1 MAKRMLIDATHPEE
15 TRVAVIS
22 GNRLEEFDFESARKK
37 QIKGNVYL
45 AKVTRVEPS
54 LQACF
59 VEYGGNRHG
68 FLAFNEIHPDY
79 YRIPVADREALNRMV
94 AEAMAAQ
101 EDDEEEEERRPRWRR
116 RGRRRSSDSDE
127 YAPAPPSEGRSAAP
141 DDDNGVGPDER
152 AAEGD
157 EDPRGDAAALDMP
170 RPERSEAP
178 PPDGPEIEASRAEDG
193 GRREPF
199 GEEPEGAAPPEQAEE
214 APPHDDGTSERSP
227 IREAAAG
234 DDPAAAQRG
243 AEERNAE
250 DRDDEARSADADDA
264 GAHDEPET
272 GGHDGMD
279 AARDAAADATAEV
292 RPPDEAVETVGG
304 DEVEDI
310 RRRHR
315 IWQRRYKIQEVI
327 RKRQILLVQ
336 VAKEE
341 RGNKGAALTT
351 YISLAGRYC
360 VLMPNTPR
368 GGGISR
374 KITSQADRKRLK
386 EIVGELELPD
396 GMAVIVRT
404 AGMERSKQELRR
416 DLDFLLKTWEGIRE
430 KALTSTAPAL
440 IYEEA
445 NLIKRAV
452 RDLYAKDVDEI
463 VVDGAEGF
471 EAARSFMRLLMPT
484 HVKKVAEYTDKQIPL
499 FHRYQVE
506 SQIDN
511 MHSPS
516 VQLRSGGYIVLN
528 PTEALVAIDVNSGR
542 STRERNIEETAT
554 RTNLEA
560 ADEVARQLRLRD
572 LAGLIVIDFIDM
584 EEGRNRHAVE
594 RRLKEALRH
603 DRARIQ
609 VGRISPF
616 GLLEMSRQRLRPS
629 LVEASMMQ
637 CPHCLGAGYVRSTES
652 MALTVLRAVEE
663 EGMRQR
669 SSEVTVAVPVAV
681 ALYIFNQKRN
691 ALAEIERRHDFR
703 VVFQPD
709 EAIGLSTYRI
719 LRSVPKAAEGRQER
733 APQPAEAGAG
743 ERESGPADHRVER
756 LAEEPVAVPP
766 AEEFEAGAADAA
778 AEDGVEA
785 ETRDGEERS
794 TGVREGEAQGERRG
808 RRRGRRGGRR
818 RRGRQREDGQDGESN
833 AEPPRESTLGPF
845 GEEPPHADAPPADE
859 TPPADDAPSD
869 ERPAAADEPA
879 KAPRA
884 NAGENEGSADARTG
898 EAAAERTGNG
908 APREAAHDYAA
919 EPRGSDSKPASTQ
932 AAAETE
938 PAAAEPMPEP
948 APPAP
953 EQPPAPPR
961 RGWWNLRR

>member
-1 MAKRMLIDATHPEE
+1 MAKRMLIDSTHPEE

-101 EDDEEEEERRPRWRR
+101 EDEDEEQPQERRPRWRR
-116 RGRRRSSDSDE
+116 RGRRRGGRGGEADE
-127 YAPAPPSEGRSAAP
+127 QQASNNGEPAGDQPSGEPPL
-141 DDDNGVGPDER
+141 
-152 AAEGD
+152 EGD
-157 EDPRGDAAALDMP
+157 SGEPDLPPAFDDGRREDAVALDME
-170 RPERSEAP
+170 RPERVAGEPSDLPGRDDLTGEPGTP
-178 PPDGPEIEASRAEDG
+178 PPAEFGDDVTEVTAGPDVPPAESEERPFPEAIGTADTRADESPAAA
-193 GRREPF
+193 EAAPF
-199 GEEPEGAAPPEQAEE
+199 GESEPSDAEGPLPAGDARESL
-214 APPHDDGTSERSP
+214 G
-227 IREAAAG
+227 EAAAE
-234 DDPAAAQRG
+234 PRVT
-243 AEERNAE
+243 EE
-250 DRDDEARSADADDA
+250 S
-264 GAHDEPET
+264 
-272 GGHDGMD
+272 
-279 AARDAAADATAEV
+279 
-292 RPPDEAVETVGG
+292 VETVGG
-304 DEVEDI
+304 DEVDDI

-374 KITSQADRKRLK
+374 KITSQQDRRRLK
-386 EIVGELELPD
+386 EIVGELEVPD

-404 AGMERSKQELRR
+404 AGMERSKPELRR
-416 DLDFLLKTWEGIRE
+416 DLDFLLKTWDGIRE
-430 KALTSTAPAL
+430 KALDSTAPAL

-452 RDLYAKDVDEI
+452 RDLYTKEVEEI
-463 VVDGAEGF
+463 IVDGAEGH
-471 EAARSFMRLLMPT
+471 EAARSFMKLLMPN
-484 HVKKVAEYTDKQIPL
+484 HVSKVIEYSDKQIPL

-506 SQIDN
+506 SQIDS
-511 MHSPS
+511 MHSAS

-637 CPHCLGAGYVRSTES
+637 CPHCMGAGYVRSTES
-652 MALTVLRAVEE
+652 MALSVLRAVEE
-663 EGMRQR
+663 EGLRQR
-669 SSEVTVAVPVAV
+669 CAEVTVGVPKEV
-681 ALYIFNQKRN
+681 ALYIFNNKRA
-691 ALAEIERRHDFR
+691 ALGEIEARHDFR

-709 EAIGLSTYRI
+709 ETMGLSTYRI
-719 LRSVPKAAEGRQER
+719 LRSVPKSAESRPER
-733 APQPAEAGAG
+733 APTPS
-743 ERESGPADHRVER
+743 ESGEGRSEGRGEGRGESPPADHRVER
-756 LAEEPVAVPP
+756 LSEEPDAGEALDVSSRGSALAAGEAEAAP
-766 AEEFEAGAADAA
+766 AEDAEAEAGPA
-778 AEDGVEA
+778 
-785 ETRDGEERS
+785 
-794 TGVREGEAQGERRG
+794 EGERAEGARTESEGGPRDAGGERRG

-818 RRGRQREDGQDGESN
+818 RRGRQRDGE
-833 AEPPRESTLGPF
+833 AAPGEDQPPPRESTLGPF
-845 GEEPPHADAPPADE
+845 GEEQGAATEAAPAGQADE
-859 TPPADDAPSD
+859 
-869 ERPAAADEPA
+869 EP
-879 KAPRA
+879 
-884 NAGENEGSADARTG
+884 
-898 EAAAERTGNG
+898 
-908 APREAAHDYAA
+908 
-919 EPRGSDSKPASTQ
+919 PRGSDRDGDGESAGRRHAPEPERAPEPPAAPEREPAPEPRAAEER
-932 AAAETE
+932 AAA
-938 PAAAEPMPEP
+938 P
-948 APPAP
+948 PPAP
-953 EQPPAPPR
+953 ERVAAEPPPPAPEPPPAAPAAPAAPAR
-961 RGWWNLRR
+961 RGWWNLRRG

>member
-1 MAKRMLIDATHPEE
+1 MAKRMLIDSTHPEE

-101 EDDEEEEERRPRWRR
+101 EEDEEEQPQERRPRWRR
-116 RGRRRSSDSDE
+116 RGRRRGGRGGESDE
-127 YAPAPPSEGRSAAP
+127 QQASGNGEQPSGEPPVEGDSGAPDLPPAFDDGPREDTSALDMERPDRVASEPVDLPGDREEHTGEPGTPPPAEFGDDVTEVTAGPDAPDAAERPFPEALGTADTRADESPAAAEAAP
-141 DDDNGVGPDER
+141 FGDGENGDAEHGTPAGDIPEGNGQERGER
-152 AAEGD
+152 AAE
-157 EDPRGDAAALDMP
+157 E
-170 RPERSEAP
+170 S
-178 PPDGPEIEASRAEDG
+178 
-193 GRREPF
+193 
-199 GEEPEGAAPPEQAEE
+199 
-214 APPHDDGTSERSP
+214 
-227 IREAAAG
+227 
-234 DDPAAAQRG
+234 
-243 AEERNAE
+243 
-250 DRDDEARSADADDA
+250 
-264 GAHDEPET
+264 
-272 GGHDGMD
+272 
-279 AARDAAADATAEV
+279 
-292 RPPDEAVETVGG
+292 VETVGG
-304 DEVEDI
+304 DEVDDI

-374 KITSQADRKRLK
+374 KITSQQDRRRLK
-386 EIVGELELPD
+386 EIVGELEVPD

-404 AGMERSKQELRR
+404 AGMERSKPELRR
-416 DLDFLLKTWEGIRE
+416 DLDFLLKTWDGIRE
-430 KALTSTAPAL
+430 KALDSTAPAL

-452 RDLYAKDVDEI
+452 RDLYTSEVDEI

-471 EAARSFMRLLMPT
+471 EAARSFMKLLMPN
-484 HVKKVAEYTDKQIPL
+484 HVKKVVDYPDKHVPL

-506 SQIDN
+506 SQIDS

-637 CPHCLGAGYVRSTES
+637 CPHCIGAGYVRSTES
-652 MALTVLRAVEE
+652 MALSVLRAVEE
-663 EGMRQR
+663 EGLRQR
-669 SSEVTVAVPVAV
+669 SAEVTVAVPKEV
-681 ALYIFNQKRN
+681 ALYIFNNKRA
-691 ALAEIERRHDFR
+691 ALGEIEARHDFR

-709 EAIGLSTYRI
+709 ETMGLSTFRI
-719 LRSVPKAAEGRQER
+719 GRGAPKTAETRPERAPHAPEPAEGRGEGRDEGRDEGPQADHRIER
-733 APQPAEAGAG
+733 LSDEPDVPGGLDVSSQGSAMAGGEAEPAPAEDADAEAGPAEG
-743 ERESGPADHRVER
+743 ERAQGGERADGGDRE
-756 LAEEPVAVPP
+756 
-766 AEEFEAGAADAA
+766 GAARGAD
-778 AEDGVEA
+778 
-785 ETRDGEERS
+785 
-794 TGVREGEAQGERRG
+794 GERRG

-818 RRGRQREDGQDGESN
+818 RRRRPRDGEG
-833 AEPPRESTLGPF
+833 APGEEFTPPRESTLGPF
-845 GEEPPHADAPPADE
+845 GEEQAAPAEGAPAYAADAPAREPEREADSGRYEPERSSEPPAVSAAPE
-859 TPPADDAPSD
+859 PREEPVHERRAAEERTHEPPPAEERATIVAEAPTPP
-869 ERPAAADEPA
+869 
-879 KAPRA
+879 
-884 NAGENEGSADARTG
+884 
-898 EAAAERTGNG
+898 
-908 APREAAHDYAA
+908 
-919 EPRGSDSKPASTQ
+919 
-932 AAAETE
+932 
-938 PAAAEPMPEP
+938 PE
-948 APPAP
+948 PPAP
-953 EQPPAPPR
+953 AAPPSPPR
-961 RGWWNLRR
+961 RGWWNLRRS

>member
-1 MAKRMLIDATHPEE
+1 MLIDSTHPEE

-101 EDDEEEEERRPRWRR
+101 DDDEDEPSERRPRWRR
-116 RGRRRSSDSDE
+116 RRRGGRGNRGGDSDE
-127 YAPAPPSEGRSAAP
+127 AQAANDPAGGEAPTGEPDAGEARSGEDRPPLEGDSETPDLPPFDEAPRENASALGMAPGERTASEPVDFPDERMPPTQEPESPPPSEFGDDVTEVTSASGPDTPGAEGEERPFPEAIGTADTRADESPAAVEAAP
-141 DDDNGVGPDER
+141 LGEDLPPGGEGPVPV
-152 AAEGD
+152 A
-157 EDPRGDAAALDMP
+157 GDA
-170 RPERSEAP
+170 
-178 PPDGPEIEASRAEDG
+178 
-193 GRREPF
+193 
-199 GEEPEGAAPPEQAEE
+199 
-214 APPHDDGTSERSP
+214 
-227 IREAAAG
+227 
-234 DDPAAAQRG
+234 
-243 AEERNAE
+243 
-250 DRDDEARSADADDA
+250 EAR
-264 GAHDEPET
+264 P
-272 GGHDGMD
+272 
-279 AARDAAADATAEV
+279 AE
-292 RPPDEAVETVGG
+292 EAVETVGG
-304 DEVEDI
+304 DEVDDI

-386 EIVGELELPD
+386 EIVGELEVPD

-404 AGMERSKQELRR
+404 AGMERSKPELRR
-416 DLDFLLKTWEGIRE
+416 DLDFLLKTWDGIRE
-430 KALTSTAPAL
+430 KALDSTAPAL

-452 RDLYAKDVDEI
+452 RDLYAKDVEEI
-463 VVDGAEGF
+463 IVDGAEGF
-471 EAARSFMRLLMPT
+471 EAARSFMKLLMPN
-484 HVKKVAEYTDKQIPL
+484 HIKKVAEYSDKQIPL

-542 STRERNIEETAT
+542 ATRERNIEETAT

-560 ADEVARQLRLRD
+560 ADEIARQLRLRD

-637 CPHCLGAGYVRSTES
+637 CPHCMGAGYVRSTES

-663 EGMRQR
+663 EGLRQR
-669 SSEVTVAVPVAV
+669 SAEVTVAVPTAV
-681 ALYIFNQKRN
+681 ALYIFNQKRA
-691 ALAEIERRHDFR
+691 ALGEIEARHSFR
-703 VVFQPD
+703 IVFQPD
-709 EAIGLSTYRI
+709 ETMGLSTYRI
-719 LRSVPKAAEGRQER
+719 LRSVPKTAETRQER
-733 APQPAEAGAG
+733 AAPPQEAGEGRGEARGGERGERAEAPAADHRIERLSEEPEASDALDVSSQGSALAAGDEAEPASADEAETEAGSADGERREGG
-743 ERESGPADHRVER
+743 EREG
-756 LAEEPVAVPP
+756 
-766 AEEFEAGAADAA
+766 
-778 AEDGVEA
+778 
-785 ETRDGEERS
+785 
-794 TGVREGEAQGERRG
+794 REGQGERRG

-818 RRGRQREDGQDGESN
+818 RRGRHREGNGAPNESYN
-833 AEPPRESTLGPF
+833 EPPRESTLGPF
-845 GEEPPHADAPPADE
+845 GEEQGAAAQASGDAPTGEPDRAPADE
-859 TPPADDAPSD
+859 AQG
-869 ERPAAADEPA
+869 ERYEPA
-879 KAPRA
+879 EPTRERAPAHAESREPERA
-884 NAGENEGSADARTG
+884 SEERARDESAR
-898 EAAAERTGNG
+898 EERV
-908 APREAAHDYAA
+908 REDRVPVAA
-919 EPRGSDSKPASTQ
+919 EPEPPPP
-932 AAAETE
+932 
-938 PAAAEPMPEP
+938 PAAAEPPS
-948 APPAP
+948 
-953 EQPPAPPR
+953 PPR
-961 RGWWNLRR
+961 RGWWNLRRG